1 MQFFSIRFPIMSS
14 CQAQIPLTILELH
27 DILVLYNSQ
36 LDLSTQILPSET
48 QFNISAQT
56 SYEVPF

>member
-1 MQFFSIRFPIMSS
+1 MSS
-14 CQAQIPLTILELH
+14 CQAQIPLAILELH